1 MVVVP
6 CRSDRSR
13 RGHTQSPA
21 TPKKCLQCAWIT
33 LFSLQGVSSG
43 PSSGLQITQKAEKH
57 TLPIFMYTNATFRPR
72 FWLLPL
78 SLSLRFGSCAN
89 RISTTLA
96 CTWVSDEGRKTVE
109 TRASSRAQPQ
119 MNTMRTRS
127 YAGPTALQSLTTGH
141 RTRAHE
147 PSSCSYTD
155 CTCAARRSVPLSGT
169 VHAS

>member
-1 MVVVP
+1 MPIRAWLSSRAGPTDRGVGTRRVP
-6 CRSDRSR
+6 
-13 RGHTQSPA
+13 G
-21 TPKKCLQCAWIT
+21 TPKKCLQCAWIA

-43 PSSGLQITQKAEKH
+43 PSSGSPSVQKAEKH

-78 SLSLRFGSCAN
+78 SLSLRCGSCAN
-89 RISTTLA
+89 RISTTLV
-96 CTWVSDEGRKTVE
+96 CTWVSDEDRKIVE

-141 RTRAHE
+141 RARAHE
-147 PSSCSYTD
+147 PSSCSRALHM
-155 CTCAARRSVPLSGT
+155 CCA
-169 VHAS
+169 